1 MRSVT
6 GVFAHAIPIAF
17 VAATHLASPRA
28 RPLAL
33 VAANIMTQIAVKAS
47 SVAPFSSLRRWF
59 SREIMCTG
67 YSNGRVPFTIHT
79 IRINRIEM

>member
-17 VAATHLASPRA
+17 VAAMHLASPRA

-33 VAANIMTQIAVKAS
+33 VAVNIMTQIAVKAS
-47 SVAPFSSLRRWF
+47 SAALFSSLRRWL
-59 SREIMCTG
+59 SREVMCTG
-67 YSNGRVPFTIHT
+67 YSNSRTPFTTHI

>member
-28 RPLAL
+28 RPMVL
-33 VAANIMTQIAVKAS
+33 VAVNIMTQIAVKAS
-47 SVAPFSSLRRWF
+47 SAALFSSLRRWF

-67 YSNGRVPFTIHT
+67 YSNGRVLFTIHT
-79 IRINRIEM
+79 IRINRIEI